1 VNERGR
7 VLGYRNLSEL
17 RRRLE
22 PVMLRRDRS
31 LVRAQLPD
39 RIQQQLDVPL
49 DATQQDLHDEALAT
63 AGNIARRA
71 RKRPLTPIEEQMLM
85 AALQR
90 TRMACDAAGLV
101 DGETVGSPKLD
112 ELGRILEDLC
122 VEAGRKVVVF
132 SQWERMTAMA
142 EQRVRDLGLGCVR
155 LHGGVPTA
163 RRGDLLDRFRDDPE
177 VAVFLSTDAGGV
189 GLNLQAASALVN
201 LDMPW
206 NPAVLE
212 QRIARVHRLGQP
224 EVVNV
229 LLLLAADSYEQKV
242 AAAVAS
248 KQFLFDNVVDPEATE
263 DVVGMSKRMI
273 ETALVS
279 LGDEEQAAPG
289 VEAAGE
295 AEPGEAELDE
305 LEEPE
310 VAEAA
315 EVEVVVEAEPAEV
328 MEADEPEPAA
338 QVEPLAA
345 GLPEDT
351 LAPVVVRLQEVLGS
365 RIERLLAAGA
375 GLVVVVD
382 VVDPAA
388 EKAVA
393 GLGTEFPVEVVD
405 RRTAAA
411 LSRLGALS
419 GRSVDLP
426 AAPSGPPPLLGL
438 ARRKLDAGE
447 LMVEQ
452 GFTAEAAELMTMA
465 MLAAASHRAGLDAPI
480 AAEGVAVWA
489 YGEAVPRGRCSAD
502 DAAALTRAAALAR
515 APEVPDP
522 LLQLV
527 AADARR
533 LVGVEEAVA

>member
-90 TRMACDAAGLV
+90 ARMACDAAGLV

-112 ELGRILEDLC
+112 ELGRILEELC
-122 VEAGRKVVVF
+122 VDAGRKVVVF
-132 SQWERMTAMA
+132 AQWERMTAMA

-426 AAPSGPPPLLGL
+426 TVPSGPPPLLGL

-447 LMVEQ
+447 VMVEQ

-480 AAEGVAVWA
+480 AAESAAVWA
-489 YGEAVPRGRCSAD
+489 YGEAVPRGWCSAD
-502 DAAALTRAAALAR
+502 DAAALTRAAALVR